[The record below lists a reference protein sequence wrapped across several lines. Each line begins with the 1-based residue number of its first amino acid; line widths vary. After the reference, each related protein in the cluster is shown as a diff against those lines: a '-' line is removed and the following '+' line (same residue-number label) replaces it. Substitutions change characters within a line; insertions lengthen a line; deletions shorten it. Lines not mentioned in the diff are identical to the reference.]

1 MQQGNGTRIIM
12 EKIKYYEDY
21 EHNILLAYE
30 KETEFFVMYIP
41 AQKEWVDCNLSFS
54 NVKHDR
60 ILKEISKEEASEKT
74 NGSLPKLMYE
84 KYLSLLRRNMGT
96 RENG

>member
-1 MQQGNGTRIIM
+1 M
-12 EKIKYYEDY
+12 ENLKYYEDC

-74 NGSLPKLMYE
+74 NGSLPKLMFE
-84 KYLSLLRRNMGT
+84 KYLSLLRRNIGT
-96 RENG
+96 RDNG